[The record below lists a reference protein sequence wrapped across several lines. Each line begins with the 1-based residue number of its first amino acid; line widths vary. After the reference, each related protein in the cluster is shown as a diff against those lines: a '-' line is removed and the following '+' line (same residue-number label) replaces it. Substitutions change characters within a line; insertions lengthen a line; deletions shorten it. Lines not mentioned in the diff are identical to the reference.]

1 MTMDG
6 NFKVRFTS
14 VGPVQSPRTLYPYN
28 PHISIRI
35 KVIVE
40 VIRPTISNGTSVF
53 TISTSE
59 AGVKEISFD
68 QSHTPIKLANGVFGP
83 RLRGQTF
90 PIQHDSEVKSLCY
103 YIH

>member
-40 VIRPTISNGTSVF
+40 VISTKTLVF